1 MERFVAEQR
10 RLLELER
17 TAEVEESRALLSS
30 VSVKELCERG
40 LALQRLE
47 LTSQATGLTFS
58 PRGAQRELP
67 SHSISSG
74 DILAVR
80 ASGQEVEE
88 VSGVVTSVTSTAVSV
103 AFSESSD
110 QLSLE
115 DSGLYCLLKL
125 ANPTSASLWARRGL
139 LATKRRS

>member
-17 TAEVEESRALLSS
+17 TAEVEECRALLSS

-47 LTSQATGLTFS
+47 LTSQATGLYGRLVLTFS

-80 ASGQEVEE
+80 TSGQ
-88 VSGVVTSVTSTAVSV
+88 
-103 AFSESSD
+103 
-110 QLSLE
+110 
-115 DSGLYCLLKL
+115 
-125 ANPTSASLWARRGL
+125 
-139 LATKRRS
+139 